1 MLHFL
6 LLQYIKILSRSGKT
20 IKEIELG
27 DVYICQRE
35 MYIIQR
41 FPIQPH
47 TLACL
52 FKTMGSELQEER
64 KHIAVYRQQRF

>member
-1 MLHFL
+1 
-6 LLQYIKILSRSGKT
+6 
-20 IKEIELG
+20 
-27 DVYICQRE
+27 

-52 FKTMGSELQEER
+52 FETIGSELQEER
-64 KHIAVYRQQRF
+64 NTMDPKGHATPPIYKNKLLVAMCVTE